1 MGSSSVARV
10 SRAFAAR
17 TQAFAPVGLAAMLL
31 VTACDRSLTAPDAAP
46 SPVTAATVAPPAGM
60 TIYTDRAAWEA
71 AVVAAGATPQ
81 HFDFTGLTLGTVT
94 QTTTNY
100 GSFSIVIDALTT
112 GDPSFNPGISVYA
125 ATSCSVNNGNPCNV
139 FTFDLEDPNSTFTG
153 FVIPKYNSLVFP
165 QNITAFGGNFAQTG
179 FTAGTGDLTGP
190 VTLQF
195 GSQSFNLED
204 YLSATGYGF
213 VGFVST
219 TPSNTIT
226 FTYQQAST
234 LVNEIFQV
242 YEPEFANS
250 TATVQ
255 TPQQQIASAQA
266 FIAATGGGPLKE
278 FKVNGPTGTTVVKV
292 PEGTTAE
299 VALLSVAGS
308 LACGSLQDLINATNA
323 ISDKKM
329 LAADAATLVSDANAI
344 RVAIGC

>member
-10 SRAFAAR
+10 SRAVAAR
-17 TQAFAPVGLAAMLL
+17 AQAFAPVGLAAMLL
-31 VTACDRSLTAPDAAP
+31 ITACDRSLTAPDGVP
-46 SPVTAATVAPPAGM
+46 SARASAVVSPPAGM
-60 TIYTDRAAWEA
+60 TIYTDRATWEA
-71 AVVAAGATPQ
+71 AVAAAGATAQ

-100 GSFSIVIDALTT
+100 GAFSIVVDALTT
-112 GDPSFNPGISVYA
+112 GDPSFNPGISIYPA
-125 ATSCSVNNGNPCNV
+125 SSCSVNGGNPCNV

-153 FVIPKYNSLVFP
+153 FVIPKYNKLVFP

-179 FTAGTGDLTGP
+179 YTAGTADLTGP

-204 YLSATGYGF
+204 YLSAQGYGF
-213 VGFVST
+213 VGFIST

-226 FTYQQAST
+226 FTFQQAST

-266 FIAATGGGPLKE
+266 FIAGLGMASGNANSLTSKL
-278 FKVNGPTGTTVVKV
+278 N
-292 PEGTTAE
+292 A
-299 VALLSVAGS
+299 ALAALAANNTP
-308 LACGSLQDLINATNA
+308 LACSSLQDLINATGA
-323 ISDKKM
+323 ITDKKL
-329 LAADAATLVSDANAI
+329 LAADAATLIGDANSI
-344 RVAIGC
+344 RAAIGC

>member
-17 TQAFAPVGLAAMLL
+17 TQAFAPAGLAAMLL
-31 VTACDRSLTAPDAAP
+31 VTACDRSLTAPDAVP

-112 GDPSFNPGISVYA
+112 GDPSFNPGISVYQ

-226 FTYQQAST
+226 FTYHQAST

-266 FIAATGGGPLKE
+266 FIAGLGMASGNANSLTSKL
-278 FKVNGPTGTTVVKV
+278 
-292 PEGTTAE
+292 TA
-299 VALLSVAGS
+299 ALAALTANNTP
-308 LACGSLQDLINATNA
+308 LACSSLQDLINATNA

-329 LAADAATLVSDANAI
+329 PAADAATLVSDANAI
-344 RVAIGC
+344 RAAIGC